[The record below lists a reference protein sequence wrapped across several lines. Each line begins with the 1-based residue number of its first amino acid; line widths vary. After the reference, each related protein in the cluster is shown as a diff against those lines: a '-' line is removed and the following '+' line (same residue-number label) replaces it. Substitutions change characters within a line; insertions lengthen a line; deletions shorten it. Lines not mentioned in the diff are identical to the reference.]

1 MSSERYS
8 MNPQEVYIHRIAT
21 VVPEKFYTQEFSL
34 TFLLKLMGDTPQKR
48 EFLTKLYKD
57 SAIYKR
63 HTVITDYDK
72 DPSEYQFYPKNPAM
86 LPEPDSEARNE
97 VFIRE
102 ANRLSEAAATKLLDE
117 LPGVDKKR
125 ITHLITV
132 SCTGFSAP
140 GFDLHITKA
149 LNLRPDI
156 NRYHL
161 GFMGCY
167 AAFPAMKLARD
178 ICLAH
183 PEAKVL
189 VVNTEL
195 CTLHF
200 QQKFDLEIMVA
211 NSLFADGVSAALISA
226 DIEDSHG
233 HKIVLRDFYSRYLA
247 NSEDK
252 MAWSLGQH
260 GFNMRLSVYI
270 PGLLN
275 ENIMTVMAD
284 LFKQANIQQADI
296 DIWAIHPGGK
306 AILEKLGKTLNLSPD
321 DLAISYQVLRDYG
334 NMSSTT
340 IMFVLAKILESERY
354 GKIFSAAFGPGLTL
368 ETGYMEKVA
377 C

>member
-1 MSSERYS
+1 
-8 MNPQEVYIHRIAT
+8 
-21 VVPEKFYTQEFSL
+21 
-34 TFLLKLMGDTPQKR
+34 
-48 EFLTKLYKD
+48 
-57 SAIYKR
+57 
-63 HTVITDYDK
+63 
-72 DPSEYQFYPKNPAM
+72 
-86 LPEPDSEARNE
+86 
-97 VFIRE
+97 
-102 ANRLSEAAATKLLDE
+102 
-117 LPGVDKKR
+117 
-125 ITHLITV
+125 
-132 SCTGFSAP
+132 
-140 GFDLHITKA
+140 
-149 LNLRPDI
+149 
-156 NRYHL
+156 
-161 GFMGCY
+161 MGCY
-167 AAFPAMKLARD
+167 AAFPAMKMARD

-183 PEAKVL
+183 PESKVL
-189 VVNTEL
+189 VINTEL

-226 DIEDSHG
+226 DSEDSPG
-233 HKIVLRDFYSRYLA
+233 PKIILRNFYSQYLA

-252 MAWSLGQH
+252 MAWTLGQH

-275 ENIMTVMAD
+275 ENIIPVMTD
-284 LFKQANIQQADI
+284 LFERANIQQADI

-340 IMFVLAKILESERY
+340 IMFVLAKIMKGERC

>member
-1 MSSERYS
+1 

-48 EFLTKLYKD
+48 DFLTKLYKD

-306 AILEKLGKTLNLSPD
+306 AILEKLEKTLNLSPD
-321 DLAISYQVLRDYG
+321 DLHISYQVLRDFG
-334 NMSSTT
+334 NMSSAT
-340 IMFVLAKILESERY
+340 IMFVLAKIMEGDRY

-368 ETGYMEKVA
+368 ETSYMEKVP

>member
-1 MSSERYS
+1 
-8 MNPQEVYIHRIAT
+8 MNPQEIYIHRIAT
-21 VVPEKFYTQEFSL
+21 VVPEKFYTQEFGL
-34 TFLLKLMGDTPQKR
+34 KFLLKLMGDTPQKR
-48 EFLTKLYKD
+48 EFLTKIYQGT
-57 SAIYKR
+57 AINKR

-102 ANRLSEAAATKLLDE
+102 ANRLSLAAAIKLLEE
-117 LPGVDKKR
+117 LPGFDKQR

-140 GFDLHITKA
+140 GFDLHIIKE
-149 LNLRPDI
+149 LSLSPDI

-183 PEAKVL
+183 PEARVL
-189 VVNTEL
+189 IVNTEL
-195 CTLHF
+195 CSLHF
-200 QQKFDLEIMVA
+200 QQKFDLEVVVS

-226 DIEDSHG
+226 DIEDSRG
-233 HKIVLRDFYSRYLA
+233 PKIILRDFYSRYLA

-252 MAWSLGQH
+252 MAWSLGRH
-260 GFNMRLSVYI
+260 GFNMKLSAYI
-270 PGLLN
+270 PGLIN
-275 ENIMTVMAD
+275 KNIVPVMAD
-284 LFKQANIQQADI
+284 LFKRANIKQADI

-306 AILEKLGKTLNLSPD
+306 AILEKMEKTLNLSPD
-321 DLAISYQVLRDYG
+321 DLRISYEVLRDFG
-334 NMSSTT
+334 NMSSAT
-340 IMFVLAKILESERY
+340 IMFVLAKIMEGDRY
-354 GKIFSAAFGPGLTL
+354 GKIFSATFGPGLTL
-368 ETGYMEKVA
+368 ETGYMEKVPY
-377 C
+377 